1 MAKPARSASG
11 AIRRLFLVIVATAV
25 TIAGL
30 ALLAGG
36 GYMLI
41 AAPANTTPAP
51 LLSQVSAQEPTA
63 TAVPE
68 EGGVTRLTLTEAT
81 EVQEAPALPTAAP
94 EVQAEQVV
102 VPTATRVIRAT
113 ETPTPIPVGE
123 LPDTGF
129 GSILQPLAGFALVG
143 VAFTARALRR
153 RS

>member
-1 MAKPARSASG
+1 MAKSARSASG
-11 AIRRLFLVIVATAV
+11 AIRRLLLVIAATGITV
-25 TIAGL
+25 AGL

-41 AAPANTTPAP
+41 AAPANTNPAP

-63 TAVPE
+63 T
-68 EGGVTRLTLTEAT
+68 T
-81 EVQEAPALPTAAP
+81 APAPDPLDQRSVEVAVDTVPDLVTDVPAPTLQAA
-94 EVQAEQVV
+94 QVF
-102 VPTATRVIRAT
+102 VPTATRVVRAT
-113 ETPTPIPVGE
+113 ATPTPEPATE

-143 VAFTARALRR
+143 VAFTAHALRR

>member
-11 AIRRLFLVIVATAV
+11 AIRRLLLVIVATGV
-25 TIAGL
+25 TVAGL

-41 AAPANTTPAP
+41 AAPSNTNPAP

-63 TAVPE
+63 TTAPAPE
-68 EGGVTRLTLTEAT
+68 GLTERS
-81 EVQEAPALPTAAP
+81 VNVSSDKQPNLTAANP
-94 EVQAEQVV
+94 APTLQAVQVF

-113 ETPTPIPVGE
+113 ETPTPMPATE

-143 VAFTARALRR
+143 VAFTAHALRR

>member
-1 MAKPARSASG
+1 MAKSVRSASG
-11 AIRRLFLVIVATAV
+11 AIRRLMLVIVATGITV
-25 TIAGL
+25 AGL

-63 TAVPE
+63 TTAPAPE
-68 EGGVTRLTLTEAT
+68 TVDQTRLEAVVDTKPDLVPSTPAPTL
-81 EVQEAPALPTAAP
+81 QAA
-94 EVQAEQVV
+94 QVF
-102 VPTATRVIRAT
+102 VPTATRVVRAT
-113 ETPTPIPVGE
+113 ATPTPIPATE

-143 VAFTARALRR
+143 VAFAAHAIRR